1 MKTLGQ
7 RIKQLRKLQH
17 LTGDELGEKLNV
29 GRSAISL
36 WETDARMP
44 SAEMIK
50 LIANVFNVSIDYLL
64 TGEHPTTDDGYYYDP
79 EVAELAEEIKN
90 DPDLRLL
97 LDAKRSL
104 SKSEMESIINITKS
118 LLQRERGD
126 DYE

>member
-1 MKTLGQ
+1 MARGK
-7 RIKQLRKLQH
+7 RK
-17 LTGDELGEKLNV
+17 D
-29 GRSAISL
+29 R
-36 WETDARMP
+36 
-44 SAEMIK
+44 
-50 LIANVFNVSIDYLL
+50 
-64 TGEHPTTDDGYYYDP
+64 
-79 EVAELAEEIKN
+79 LAEEIKN

>member
-1 MKTLGQ
+1 M
-7 RIKQLRKLQH
+7 LQQ
-17 LTGDELGEKLNV
+17 
-29 GRSAISL
+29 
-36 WETDARMP
+36 
-44 SAEMIK
+44 
-50 LIANVFNVSIDYLL
+50 IASIFNVSIEYLL
-64 TGEHPTTDDGYYYDP
+64 TGEHPTKDDGYYYDP

>member
-1 MKTLGQ
+1 MKTLGA
-7 RIKQLRKLQH
+7 RIKQIRKLKH
-17 LTGDELGEKLNV
+17 YTGLELAKMLNV
-29 GRSAISL
+29 AVPTISM
-36 WETDARMP
+36 WESDKRRPGADM
-44 SAEMIK
+44 
-50 LIANVFNVSIDYLL
+50 LQQIASIFNVSIEYLL